1 MEKEKPFP
9 VFVDNIDEA
18 VQTKDL
24 RKIFTRC
31 GLVKE
36 VTIISHYGFVNFRSP
51 DDAVKSI
58 EQLNNSMF
66 FGKKLKVEASEELD
80 NFLKQREQTLEL
92 QHQQRRKLG
101 LNFNI
106 NNVENLWI
114 IIISIVNKVIT
125 IISTTIT
132 IGLRRIIIILLK
144 NNDQD
149 HDPKRK
155 ECQ

>member
-92 QHQQRRKLG
+92 QHQQRRKSL
-101 LNFNI
+101 
-106 NNVENLWI
+106 
-114 IIISIVNKVIT
+114 
-125 IISTTIT
+125 
-132 IGLRRIIIILLK
+132 
-144 NNDQD
+144 DQNYF
-149 HDPKRK
+149 
-155 ECQ
+155 QG